1 MIDPLDMEMN
11 YGEGINNHNPLE
23 YNDFDMRKYSERVG
37 GGILIHR
44 TISSYQ
50 KEN

>member
-11 YGEGINNHNPLE
+11 YGKGIKNPLE
-23 YNDFDMRKYSERVG
+23 NNEFDMRKNTEYVG

>member
-11 YGEGINNHNPLE
+11 YGKGIKNPLE